1 MSRRIV
7 ILAAATFPMLIAAC
21 GEYTVRP
28 GEVEKGQLLGG
39 TGIQGPFEIA
49 LANPGEPTVTSQTG
63 TGGACMVTQDPRTP
77 RPCQTDADC
86 RVEPYTDENGRKHV
100 PHLSAY
106 GYCLAYSNKA
116 LSSTKSCWIKPSES
130 YCLKRVGP
138 GKHLISATSEYQARQ
153 YLGMHTQLT
162 WRVVGCV
169 NGNDDE
175 STDNANDKGKPPCG
189 EANPKPGERLEL
201 AGKEKPE
208 ITSVP
213 PLPPP
218 LHPPSK

>member
-1 MSRRIV
+1 MPV
-7 ILAAATFPMLIAAC
+7 L
-21 GEYTVRP
+21 
-28 GEVEKGQLLGG
+28 
-39 TGIQGPFEIA
+39 
-49 LANPGEPTVTSQTG
+49 
-63 TGGACMVTQDPRTP
+63 
-77 RPCQTDADC
+77 
-86 RVEPYTDENGRKHV
+86 H
-100 PHLSAY
+100 
-106 GYCLAYSNKA
+106 NKA
-116 LSSTKSCWIKPSES
+116 VATTKSCWIKPSER

-138 GKHLISATSEYQARQ
+138 GKHVIPATSEYEARR
-153 YLGMHTQLT
+153 YLGTHSQLA

-175 STDNANDKGKPPCG
+175 NSDAKSDKGKPPCG

-218 LHPPSK
+218 LHPPS

>member
-28 GEVEKGQLLGG
+28 GEVEKGQLVGG

-49 LANPGEPTVTSQTG
+49 FANPGEPSVSSQTG
-63 TGGACMVTQDPRTP
+63 RGGACMVAQDPRWP
-77 RPCQTDADC
+77 KRCQADADC
-86 RVEPYTDENGRKHV
+86 AVEPYTDENGRKHV
-100 PHLSAY
+100 PHASAY
-106 GYCLAYSNKA
+106 GYCLAYSNPA
-116 LSSTKSCWIKPSES
+116 VASVKSCWVKPSER
-130 YCLKRVGP
+130 YCIKGLSP
-138 GKHLISATSEYQARQ
+138 GKHVIPAVGDDQARA
-153 YLGMHTQLT
+153 YFGAGSRLS

-175 STDNANDKGKPPCG
+175 AADAAIDKGKPPCG
-189 EANPKPGERLEL
+189 ERNPKPGERLEL
-201 AGKEKPE
+201 PGKEKPE
-208 ITSVP
+208 VLSVP

-218 LHPPSK
+218 LHPPSA